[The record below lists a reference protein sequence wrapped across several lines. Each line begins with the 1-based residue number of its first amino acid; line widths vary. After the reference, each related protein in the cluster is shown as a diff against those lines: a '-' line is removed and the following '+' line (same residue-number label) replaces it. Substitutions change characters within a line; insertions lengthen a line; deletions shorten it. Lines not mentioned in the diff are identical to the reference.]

1 MIRNCQIRFLIEN
14 VYKFCSILIIMA
26 NGTKQILEK
35 LEEIKLEI
43 DNLKGK
49 ITDMDLILTEDDV
62 ETIRT
67 AEKDLKEGNTK
78 RLN

>member
-1 MIRNCQIRFLIEN
+1 
-14 VYKFCSILIIMA
+14 MA

-49 ITDMDLILTEDDV
+49 ITDMDLVLTEDDI
-62 ETIRT
+62 ESLKI
-67 AEKDLKEGNTK
+67 AEKDLKEGKTK